1 MKRNL
6 LGIGFGGVCLLLVA
20 ATFITLGDAFRQA
33 LTPFYLLNW
42 DPDYAYLFNGMAI
55 YSGSA
60 PTHIDHPGTT
70 LQLVI
75 TAFLALQ
82 ERGSSATELYLRVIE
97 DPEWYLIA
105 ISHGLVIGIAVMAL
119 LLGIVVWLRFESL
132 PAALLAPA
140 GVLISPAGLLSLGR
154 VTPEPLVL
162 MLSCALL
169 AVAVGTLHRK
179 RGDGTSVGLVPSAWV
194 VGAGLATKLTFLPVL
209 AVGYYF
215 VQSKAVARRWVLLI
229 VAAFLVFTVPWLLYW
244 KTYFNFLRWF
254 TRLSFGSG
262 IYGEG
267 PRTIIDASLYLPN
280 LVSLAEKEWMYAIV
294 VLVASVFAWLDWR
307 KSRGEEQDNSARDR
321 RRLLHALLL
330 VHLFCFLLVAKHPQ
344 ATRYMIPGVAMAG
357 FTLALAIINWGCQ
370 RTLMQMRG
378 GLILAVG
385 VVAGMGFLA
394 SQRTLEATHQAK
406 ARVVEAY
413 AKQLSL
419 LAQEPLRSCVRVH
432 RDSATPEFAYH
443 FGLVWGKAR
452 TDIVNMLEAHQRFR
466 GVYFY
471 DPNQRQFFTVTGK
484 KTDISTVRQS
494 GPCVVLLDVR
504 DLKQL

>member
-1 MKRNL
+1 MGGFSCEWWSLPFASSRRFEMKRNL

-169 AVAVGTLHRK
+169 AVAVGT
-179 RGDGTSVGLVPSAWV
+179 P
-194 VGAGLATKLTFLPVL
+194 
-209 AVGYYF
+209 
-215 VQSKAVARRWVLLI
+215 
-229 VAAFLVFTVPWLLYW
+229 
-244 KTYFNFLRWF
+244 
-254 TRLSFGSG
+254 
-262 IYGEG
+262 
-267 PRTIIDASLYLPN
+267 
-280 LVSLAEKEWMYAIV
+280 
-294 VLVASVFAWLDWR
+294 
-307 KSRGEEQDNSARDR
+307 
-321 RRLLHALLL
+321 
-330 VHLFCFLLVAKHPQ
+330 
-344 ATRYMIPGVAMAG
+344 
-357 FTLALAIINWGCQ
+357 
-370 RTLMQMRG
+370 
-378 GLILAVG
+378 
-385 VVAGMGFLA
+385 
-394 SQRTLEATHQAK
+394 
-406 ARVVEAY
+406 
-413 AKQLSL
+413 
-419 LAQEPLRSCVRVH
+419 
-432 RDSATPEFAYH
+432 
-443 FGLVWGKAR
+443 
-452 TDIVNMLEAHQRFR
+452 
-466 GVYFY
+466 
-471 DPNQRQFFTVTGK
+471 
-484 KTDISTVRQS
+484 
-494 GPCVVLLDVR
+494 
-504 DLKQL
+504 